1 MPKHRGRVAIALAS
15 AALISLGS
23 TAVATPLA
31 AAEESVSP
39 LPLEF
44 SDMGPAPAGANDW
57 SCVPSE
63 AHPRPVVLVHGT
75 GVDMATTWQTM
86 APALAGEGYCVYALD
101 YGAVQTLLDPNQ
113 VIWGLGDIPASAA
126 RLATFID
133 AVLARTGAPKVD
145 IVGHSQGGTV
155 ARQYLKFNGGVDDVN
170 SSNSKVENL
179 VTLGGTNHGTNF
191 GGIEQM
197 YLILAA
203 AGLDQTIISE
213 VLFGLTGLGTAGRQ
227 QLIGSPTL
235 QRLNAGGEVEPGV
248 RYTVVGTKFDKV
260 VTPPERT
267 FLDPRGSAEV
277 RNMWVQDGCE
287 SNTVP
292 HQGLTFDDRVT
303 YIVQSALDPTFSTK
317 NAAPCS

>member
-23 TAVATPLA
+23 TAVATPSA
-31 AAEESVSP
+31 IADTSGSP
-39 LPLEF
+39 LPPEF

-75 GVDMATTWQTM
+75 GSDMATTWQTM

-101 YGAVQTLLDPNQ
+101 YGAVRTLLDPDK
-113 VIWGLGDIPASAA
+113 VIWGLGDIPTSAA

-155 ARQYLKFNGGVDDVN
+155 ARQYLKFNGGVDDVDP
-170 SSNSKVENL
+170 SSSKVENL

-197 YLILAA
+197 YLVLAA

-213 VLFGLTGLGTAGRQ
+213 ILFGLTGLGTAGRQ

-267 FLDPRGSAEV
+267 FLDPSGSAEV

-287 SNTVP
+287 SNVVP

>member
-1 MPKHRGRVAIALAS
+1 MPKPRGRVAIALAS
-15 AALISLGS
+15 AALIALGS
-23 TAVATPLA
+23 SVVSTPSA
-31 AAEESVSP
+31 GADTVDSP
-39 LPLEF
+39 LPSEF
-44 SDMGPAPAGANDW
+44 SDMGAAPAGANDW

-75 GVDMATTWQTM
+75 GSDMATTWTTM
-86 APALAGEGYCVYALD
+86 APALAEQGYCVYALD
-101 YGAVQTLLDPNQ
+101 YGAVRTLLDPNK
-113 VIWGLGDIPASAA
+113 VIWGLGDIPVSAA
-126 RLATFID
+126 RLGAFID
-133 AVLARTGAPKVD
+133 VVLAQTGAAKVD

-155 ARQYLKFNGGVDDVN
+155 ARQYLKFNGGVNDADP
-170 SSNSKVENL
+170 SASKVENL

-191 GGIEQM
+191 GGIQQM
-197 YLILAA
+197 YLVLAA

-213 VLFGLTGLGTAGRQ
+213 LLFGLTGLGTAGRQ

-267 FLDPRGSAEV
+267 FLDGTGSAEV

-303 YIVQSALDPTFSTK
+303 YIVQTALDPSYADTHT
-317 NAAPCS
+317 APCN